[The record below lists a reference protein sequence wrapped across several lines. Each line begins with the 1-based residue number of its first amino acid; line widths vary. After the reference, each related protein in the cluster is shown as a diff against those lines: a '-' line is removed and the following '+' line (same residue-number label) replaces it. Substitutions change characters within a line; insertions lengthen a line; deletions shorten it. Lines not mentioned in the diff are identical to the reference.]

1 MSRVATHLRFPKYTV
16 CDDGTVTSLVHKKPR
31 VLKPIKRGAY
41 LGFTLLDASG
51 VLRAVY
57 WHRLVAETF
66 YGPAKEG
73 EEVRHLD
80 GVKANCSADNLR
92 WGTRSQNM
100 EDKVAHGTAPRGENH
115 GGAKLTEREALL
127 IRRLVRA
134 GIKGTD
140 VAARFGVSQ
149 MTVSRIANNKLWR
162 HINV

>member
-16 CDDGTVTSLVHKKPR
+16 CDDGTVTSLVRKRPR
-31 VLKPIKRGAY
+31 ILKPIRRGDY
-41 LGFTLLDASG
+41 LGFTLLDTSG

-66 YGPAKEG
+66 HGPAKDG

-80 GVKANCSADNLR
+80 GSKANCSAENVK
-92 WGTRSQNM
+92 WGTRSENM
-100 EDKVAHGTAPRGENH
+100 QDKVGHGTAPQGENH
-115 GGAKLTEREALL
+115 GGAKLTDREALL

-134 GIKGTD
+134 GIKGID
-140 VAARFGVSQ
+140 VAARFGVSK